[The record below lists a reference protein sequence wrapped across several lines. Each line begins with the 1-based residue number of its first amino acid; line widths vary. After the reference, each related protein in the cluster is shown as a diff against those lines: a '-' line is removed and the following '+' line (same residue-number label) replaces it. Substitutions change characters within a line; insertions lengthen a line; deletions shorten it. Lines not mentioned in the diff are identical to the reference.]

1 MDPLIYQYIIGGL
14 VFAIGLFFG
23 FKQNYLSFSGK
34 GLRSLLLCTG
44 GLLFFFSLQSYLQY
58 GNMAE
63 TPSAYQYQIE
73 KQDGR
78 TVIQI
83 VENGTVRP
91 ATAKDYPAPSLGIQ
105 KSPEEITKIQ
115 ETSAELL
122 AGDKQQRQKLGT
134 SLDYAIMIGY
144 FVAMILI
151 GVWFGRGQATTKD
164 FFFGGQRFSWWL
176 IAFSL
181 VATTIGSSSFVK
193 YSKIAYSHGIASSQ
207 TYLNDWFWIPL
218 LLFGWLPI
226 LYFSKVVSIPE
237 YFERRFNPMARKTA
251 TFILLAYLIGYV
263 GINLF
268 TMGQA
273 LNILVGWPVFIS
285 ALLVAAVSTTYV
297 AFGGQTSVIMTDL
310 FQGVMLLLT
319 GLLLLIFGI
328 QYLGGAEEFWSFL
341 PRTHRQAFPAFNAD
355 ASYPAVGIFW
365 QDAMA
370 NSAMFYFLNQGMV
383 MRLMAARSV
392 DDSRKAV
399 MTMLLVLMPIAAL
412 VVASGGWVG
421 QALTSAGV
429 LPPMEPKEAFFIT
442 SNFLSQPGIFGLVM
456 AALTAALMS
465 TVDTLI
471 TAISAIVV
479 NDIYRPLRPKAS
491 ESQMLKMAR
500 VSSIG
505 IAIIGV
511 LLVPVFQSF
520 GSIYSAHGAFTAAI
534 TPPMVVTL
542 LLGVFWHRFSSKAA
556 LLTMLLGLAV
566 IFASILYPEMIT
578 PFAHGVPM
586 TELKEGFLAGKDQYK
601 FMRGF
606 FGIVVCLVIGIVSGF
621 AFPAQDKEQIKGLVW
636 GTIKDAIRN
645 YKGSDG
651 DESSSDW
658 VQATPIQGEDKMEQ
672 DRHIVYVSPQ
682 LAIKLEAKEKDLL
695 YISDARAWL
704 GGLRSTHAIIGGIKD
719 SLQEDELEIPSDIMN
734 NVARPNKLLRIK
746 RMY

>member
-1 MDPLIYQYIIGGL
+1 
-14 VFAIGLFFG
+14 
-23 FKQNYLSFSGK
+23 
-34 GLRSLLLCTG
+34 
-44 GLLFFFSLQSYLQY
+44 
-58 GNMAE
+58 
-63 TPSAYQYQIE
+63 
-73 KQDGR
+73 
-78 TVIQI
+78 
-83 VENGTVRP
+83 
-91 ATAKDYPAPSLGIQ
+91 
-105 KSPEEITKIQ
+105 
-115 ETSAELL
+115 
-122 AGDKQQRQKLGT
+122 
-134 SLDYAIMIGY
+134 
-144 FVAMILI
+144 
-151 GVWFGRGQATTKD
+151 
-164 FFFGGQRFSWWL
+164 
-176 IAFSL
+176 
-181 VATTIGSSSFVK
+181 
-193 YSKIAYSHGIASSQ
+193 
-207 TYLNDWFWIPL
+207 
-218 LLFGWLPI
+218 
-226 LYFSKVVSIPE
+226 
-237 YFERRFNPMARKTA
+237 
-251 TFILLAYLIGYV
+251 
-263 GINLF
+263 
-268 TMGQA
+268 
-273 LNILVGWPVFIS
+273 
-285 ALLVAAVSTTYV
+285 
-297 AFGGQTSVIMTDL
+297 
-310 FQGVMLLLT
+310 
-319 GLLLLIFGI
+319 
-328 QYLGGAEEFWSFL
+328 
-341 PRTHRQAFPAFNAD
+341 
-355 ASYPAVGIFW
+355 
-365 QDAMA
+365 MA

-429 LPPMEPKEAFFIT
+429 LPPMDPKEAFFIT

-695 YISDARAWL
+695 YISDSRAWL

>member
-1 MDPLIYQYIIGGL
+1 MDPFIYQYLIGGI
-14 VFAIGLFFG
+14 VFAIGLVYGFRQSYFG
-23 FKQNYLSFSGK
+23 TEGT
-34 GLRSLLLCTG
+34 GLRNLIVVLAG
-44 GLLFFFSLQSYLQY
+44 LFFFASIQGYLQY
-58 GNMAE
+58 APMTEQA
-63 TPSAYQYQIE
+63 PYVVV
-73 KQDGR
+73 D
-78 TVIQI
+78 
-83 VENGTVRP
+83 ENGQAKANDEIL
-91 ATAKDYPAPSLGIQ
+91 ATDYPAPRFRET
-105 KSPEEITKIQ
+105 KSDAEILKIQ
-115 ETSAELL
+115 ETAEQILHP
-122 AGDKQQRQKLGT
+122 KKERSKLGT
-134 SLDYAIMIGY
+134 DLDYGIMIGY

-151 GVWFGRGQATTKD
+151 GMWFGRGQSTTKD

-193 YSKIAYSHGIASSQ
+193 YSKIAYSYGIASSQ
-207 TYLNDWFWIPL
+207 TYMNDWFWVPL

-226 LYFSKVVSIPE
+226 LYFSKVISIPE
-237 YFERRFNPMARKTA
+237 YFQRRFGPVARNISTYL
-251 TFILLAYLIGYV
+251 LLAYLIGYV

-273 LNILVGWPVFIS
+273 LNILIGWEIFTS
-285 ALLVAAVSTTYV
+285 AMLVAAVSTTYV

-310 FQGVMLLLT
+310 FQGVMLLIT
-319 GLLLLIFGI
+319 GLLLLLFGI
-328 QYLGGAEEFWSFL
+328 EYLGGFDMFWTSL
-341 PRTHRQAFPAFNAD
+341 PRSHRMAFPDFNAD

-429 LPPMEPKEAFFIT
+429 LPDMEPKEAFFIT
-442 SNFLSQPGIFGLVM
+442 SSFLSQPGVFGLVM

-479 NDIYRPLRPKAS
+479 NDIYRPLKPDAS
-491 ESQMLKMAR
+491 EKSMLKMAR
-500 VSSIG
+500 ISSVF
-505 IAIIGV
+505 IAVVGV
-511 LLVPVFQSF
+511 LLVPVFESF

-534 TPPMVVTL
+534 TPPLVITL
-542 LLGVFWHRFSSKAA
+542 LLGVFWRRFSNKAA
-556 LLTMLLGLAV
+556 IITMTVGLAI
-566 IFASILYPEMIT
+566 IFWSILQPEIIT

-586 TELKEGFLAGKDQYK
+586 KEAKEGFLAGKDQYK

-606 FGIVVCLVIGIVSGF
+606 FGLTICLGIGLVTGYL
-621 AFPAQDKEQIKGLVW
+621 FPNKNPEAIKGLVW

-651 DESSSDW
+651 TEEMSDW
-658 VQATPIQGEDKMEQ
+658 MMVEFKIGEEELQGDRPVAYISSTVATN
-672 DRHIVYVSPQ
+672 
-682 LAIKLEAKEKDLL
+682 LTAKKGDLL
-695 YISDARAWL
+695 YISDSRAWL
-704 GGLRSTHAIIGGIKD
+704 GGLRSTHAIIGGINPD
-719 SLQEDELEIPSDIMN
+719 LIDDQIQITPTLNSIAGREGQP
-734 NVARPNKLLRIK
+734 LRIK

>member
-1 MDPLIYQYIIGGL
+1 MDPFIYQYLVGGI
-14 VFAIGLFFG
+14 VFAIGLVYG
-23 FKQNYLSFSGK
+23 FRQSYFDTQGT
-34 GLRSLLLCTG
+34 GLRNLIVVFAG
-44 GLLFFFSLQSYLQY
+44 LFFFAGVQGYLQY
-58 GNMAE
+58 APMEERAPYVVVDQSGQPKAKE
-63 TPSAYQYQIE
+63 DIL
-73 KQDGR
+73 
-78 TVIQI
+78 
-83 VENGTVRP
+83 
-91 ATAKDYPAPSLGIQ
+91 ATDYPAPAFRKS
-105 KSPEEITKIQ
+105 KSPAEVEKIQ
-115 ETSAELL
+115 TTAEQILHPKDER
-122 AGDKQQRQKLGT
+122 GKLGT
-134 SLDYAIMIGY
+134 NLDYGIMIGY
-144 FVAMILI
+144 FLSMILI
-151 GVWFGRGQATTKD
+151 GTWFGRGQSSTKD

-193 YSKIAYSHGIASSQ
+193 YSKIAYSYGIASSQ
-207 TYLNDWFWIPL
+207 TYMNDWFWVPL

-226 LYFSKVVSIPE
+226 LYFSKVISIPE
-237 YFERRFNPMARKTA
+237 YFQRRFSPLARNVA
-251 TFILLAYLIGYV
+251 TYLLLAYLIGYV

-273 LNILVGWPVFIS
+273 LNILIGWDIFVS
-285 ALLVAAVSTTYV
+285 AMLVAAISTTYV

-310 FQGVMLLLT
+310 FQGVMLLIT
-319 GLLLLIFGI
+319 GLLLLVFGI
-328 QYLGGAEEFWSFL
+328 EYLGGFDMFWTSL
-341 PRTHRQAFPAFNAD
+341 PRSHRLAFPDFNAD

-383 MRLMAARSV
+383 MRLMAARSI

-429 LPPMEPKEAFFIT
+429 LPEMEPKEAFFIT
-442 SNFLSQPGIFGLVM
+442 SSFLSQPGVFGLVM

-479 NDIYRPLRPKAS
+479 NDIYRPLKPDAS
-491 ESQMLKMAR
+491 ESSMLKMAR
-500 VSSIG
+500 ISSIS

-534 TPPMVVTL
+534 TPPLVITL
-542 LLGVFWHRFSSKAA
+542 LLGVFWRRFSTKAA
-556 LLTMLLGLAV
+556 IITMLLGLAI
-566 IFASILYPEMIT
+566 IFWSILQPEIIT

-586 TELKEGFLAGKDQYK
+586 KEAKEGFLAGKDQYK

-606 FGIVVCLVIGIVSGF
+606 FGMSVCLIIGLATGF
-621 AFPAQDKEQIKGLVW
+621 LYPNQNKESIKGLVW

-645 YKGSDG
+645 YKGSEG
-651 DESSSDW
+651 SETMSDW
-658 VQATPIQGEDKMEQ
+658 MIVEFTVGQEETRL
-672 DRHIVYVSPQ
+672 DRPVAYLSADVAQ
-682 LAIKLEAKEKDLL
+682 TLEAKEGDIL
-695 YISDARAWL
+695 YISDSRAWL
-704 GGLRSTHAIIGGIKD
+704 GGLRSTHALIGGIKED
-719 SLQEDELEIPSDIMN
+719 VTNGTIQITPSLNSIAGRQGHP
-734 NVARPNKLLRIK
+734 LRIK